1 MYQFKISSRMF
12 SCLPYSLSQ
21 YLIEANVVHNVKRIN
36 VQSTIND
43 LNTAD
48 TQSELIL
55 GMPQYHRSVV
65 TLVVTT
71 NIVEWHNSLYHLI
84 LKQHYHL

>member
-36 VQSTIND
+36 LQSTIND

-48 TQSELIL
+48 LRVS
-55 GMPQYHRSVV
+55 
-65 TLVVTT
+65 
-71 NIVEWHNSLYHLI
+71 
-84 LKQHYHL
+84 